1 MLQEDDQVVNNWRIS
16 SQVNPCWVI
25 FDFILHSVIEYKVKK
40 SDVDERMPDLSLQHD
55 IRQHIN
61 TIT

>member
-1 MLQEDDQVVNNWRIS
+1 MNNWRLS

-25 FDFILHSVIEYKVKK
+25 FDFILHSIIEYKVKK